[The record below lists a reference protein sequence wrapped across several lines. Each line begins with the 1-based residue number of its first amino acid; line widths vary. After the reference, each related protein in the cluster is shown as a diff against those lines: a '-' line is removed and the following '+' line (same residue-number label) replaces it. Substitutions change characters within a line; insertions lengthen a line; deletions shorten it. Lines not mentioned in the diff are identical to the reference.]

1 MTPMVGEKEKGEEEE
16 VILGMKA
23 KILDHHSALHS
34 VDTDNPL
41 KEPVA
46 QCCSKATEISNYAR
60 NTHSLNRKFLR
71 KIIKC
76 STRLPLVIIQSQT

>member
-46 QCCSKATEISNYAR
+46 QRCSKATEISNYAR
-60 NTHSLNRKFLR
+60 NTHSL
-71 KIIKC
+71 KIPE
-76 STRLPLVIIQSQT
+76 RPRQ